1 MTHRLNSPVVT
12 DASVAILSG
21 QGRPAECAQ
30 PAHTQPNV
38 QMTTISPQKQSSA
51 MSGSSVAAGTIMRA
65 DDVLQNGVS
74 ATSSSYSMRIEISST
89 PTTQYTFTSD
99 INQQAFP
106 QPQSLIGLDRS
117 AEFKTPSSM
126 TREDFPR
133 EAFQSSLTPSPQ
145 HIRRQQYLNTIA
157 PHQNDQRL
165 YQHSQLKSMLP
176 ARRDPLQT
184 QHGEQRTSSPGKIG
198 NQMTYT
204 ENRGGLRDGDEKI
217 SSGPS
222 DTLDRESTQINAF
235 MQPESAQRLADW
247 RRAHVTEIKRDVS
260 SAPIRAG
267 NSSQYDVDFSRQ
279 TSSPPP
285 SSQRIQSG
293 RMDAGEPRGL
303 GGLGAE
309 VPLNSQPRTS
319 FGMQDTTPHVPLLQQ
334 SLHARASP
342 PQPKTPRHTSSGQ
355 GVDGWGRGIR
365 SQDRSKG
372 LFEADNSRAFP
383 NQSDASSPYGRT
395 PGIRDQSVMQV
406 SANARHKM
414 AQHRS
419 SPPDTETMTP
429 ALRAWTP
436 NTVGDIGNRD
446 TDAGAGRGFARMSTK
461 GGRGSRGLPPDRED
475 GPSKIVRSPPKF
487 MFRETPGAPNAAP
500 LTPFG
505 HGGAGEHIQR

>member
-260 SAPIRAG
+260 SAITRTE
-267 NSSQYDVDFSRQ
+267 NSSQYAVDFSRQ

-285 SSQRIQSG
+285 PSQRVQFG
-293 RMDAGEPRGL
+293 RTGVGEPRGS
-303 GGLGAE
+303 GAE

-319 FGMQDTTPHVPLLQQ
+319 LGTQDMTPHVPLLQQ

-355 GVDGWGRGIR
+355 GVAGWGRGIR
-365 SQDRSKG
+365 LHEGSQG
-372 LFEADNSRAFP
+372 LFEADNTRAFP
-383 NQSDASSPYGRT
+383 NQSDASSRYGRT

-406 SANARHKM
+406 AAKARHEM
-414 AQHRS
+414 VQHRS
-419 SPPDTETMTP
+419 APPDTETMTP
-429 ALRAWTP
+429 ALRGWTP
-436 NTVGDIGNRD
+436 DRGTIIGGHTD
-446 TDAGAGRGFARMSTK
+446 TDAGAGRGIARMSTK
-461 GGRGSRGLPPDRED
+461 GGSGSRGLPPDREH
-475 GPSKIVRSPPKF
+475 GPSKVVRSPPKF

>member
-1 MTHRLNSPVVT
+1 MAHRLHSPVVT

-30 PAHTQPNV
+30 PAHTQPNA
-38 QMTTISPQKQSSA
+38 QMTTIWPRKQSSA
-51 MSGSSVAAGTIMRA
+51 MSGSSVAAGTITHA
-65 DDVLQNGVS
+65 DDVLQNGAN
-74 ATSSSYSMRIEISST
+74 ATSSSYGTRIEISST

-99 INQQAFP
+99 INKQAFS
-106 QPQSLIGLDRS
+106 QAQSLIGLDRS
-117 AEFKTPSSM
+117 SEFKTPLSI
-126 TREDFPR
+126 TGEYFPR
-133 EAFQSSLTPSPQ
+133 EAFQSSLKPSPP
-145 HIRRQQYLNTIA
+145 HIRRQQNLNAIA
-157 PHQNDQRL
+157 PHHNNQRL
-165 YQHSQLKSMLP
+165 SQHSQLKSMLP

-184 QHGEQRTSSPGKIG
+184 QHGEQRTSSPGEIG

-204 ENRGGLRDGDEKI
+204 ENRGALRDGGVMI
-217 SSGPS
+217 SSGTS
-222 DTLDRESTQINAF
+222 DTLDHDRTQMSAL
-235 MQPESAQRLADW
+235 MRPESAQRLADW

-260 SAPIRAG
+260 SALTRTE
-267 NSSQYDVDFSRQ
+267 NSSQYAVDFSRR

-285 SSQRIQSG
+285 PSQRVQFG
-293 RMDAGEPRGL
+293 RTGVGEPRGS
-303 GGLGAE
+303 GAE
-309 VPLNSQPRTS
+309 APLNSQPRTS
-319 FGMQDTTPHVPLLQQ
+319 LGTQDTTPHVSLLQQ

-365 SQDRSKG
+365 LHEGSQG
-372 LFEADNSRAFP
+372 LFEADNTRAFP

-406 SANARHKM
+406 AAKARHEM

-419 SPPDTETMTP
+419 APPDTETMTP
-429 ALRAWTP
+429 ALRGWTP
-436 NTVGDIGNRD
+436 DRGTIIGGHTD
-446 TDAGAGRGFARMSTK
+446 TDAGAGRGIARMSTK
-461 GGRGSRGLPPDRED
+461 GGSGSRGLPPDREH
-475 GPSKIVRSPPKF
+475 GPSKVVRSPPKF